1 MSKAT
6 EGPTPKRQ
14 LRLIW
19 VLMVPFTALTALTTG
34 TVGYLAFRSGQ
45 EAANNLAD
53 SLLQKTIDD
62 IEENVRSYLE
72 IPHRVNQ
79 LVAAGAYEGWIRP
92 ENEAT
97 ERYFVQVLQQ
107 YPTLSWAYFGRAED
121 GAFVG
126 ARRLPNRAIQL
137 MISEASTQ
145 FTRGYY
151 AVDQRGQRWGSL
163 QTTSDPYDAR
173 LRPWFQK
180 ALASGSAVWT
190 DVYPSATTGELL
202 ITASYPVFGPNG
214 FVGVV
219 GSDLSLADISQY
231 LEQLQ
236 IGNSGGAFIFDLNQ
250 QLVAGSEGVVSGQAS
265 STGDGQIQVSV
276 SAVEQILS
284 LLQAQGI
291 RFGDFEEIDRVSLE
305 WNGQRYVLG
314 LSSLRDKRGLDW
326 VTVVMLSEQEIF
338 GSIWAGQR
346 QALGLSLLL
355 VALAIGVGLWLSKRI
370 SQPIQQLSQASEAV
384 AQGKLKLVQ
393 ENSPIAELRTL
404 TTSFNQM
411 AGYLQRSFAALRKL
425 NTELEQR
432 VQARTR
438 ELAASESTF
447 RAIFENSPL
456 GIVLEDMEGK
466 PLKVSPALSSILG
479 YTQEELLTTVTYR
492 DYTHPE
498 FVPLDDL
505 EWMDLIS
512 GKHNS
517 YVLEKQ
523 CIRKDGELIWVQAFV
538 TLIRDEA
545 GIPKMGMA
553 LLEDITQNKLAEQR
567 ILLQTEFLNQL
578 IDTLPEL
585 IVVRDHQHRTQ
596 LLNRAYGHFYYGS
609 ANRESLLGSDESVR
623 FREFWEQIVAENN
636 RVLES
641 GEELLIPPAIQTNER
656 GEDRWV
662 QFVKRS
668 LLLPDGNIGVLLVG
682 TDITELKQAQD
693 KAESA
698 NRAKSTF
705 LANMSHELR
714 TPLNAII
721 GFSQLL
727 ARDPKLTDK
736 QRETIGTINR
746 SGEHLLG
753 LINDVLD
760 MAKIEAGKLV
770 LQEDPFDLHET
781 LKVLR
786 EMLDIRA
793 RGKGIQL
800 LFEQDAQ
807 LPKVIIGDEKK
818 LRQVLINLVGNAI
831 KFTAEGSV
839 SVQVR
844 PISPVGVDP
853 VELEF
858 AVSDT
863 GLGMTPEELGLL
875 FQAFVQT
882 DTSKKV
888 SEGTGL
894 GLTISRQFVQLM
906 GGDISVT
913 SQKGVGSTFRFTIS
927 VNLADEPS
935 FTTSAT
941 QQKVIGLA
949 PGQPRYRLLVVDDHP
964 DNRLVLRQLLE
975 GIGFSIR
982 EASNGQEAIQVWQE
996 WDPHLIWM
1004 DIRMPVL
1011 DGFAAT
1017 EQIRS
1022 QLKGRQTKIIALS
1035 ASGFEEDRQKAE
1047 RIGFDQFVL
1056 KPFRESTIFETLQ
1069 HQLGV
1074 QFLYQSAV
1082 DSAATKTATQ
1092 EPDPLTVEALRK
1104 MPSDWIVQFHKAALS
1119 LSNRRMNQL
1128 IEQIP
1133 PEQGSLAKTLKLMV
1147 RKVQI
1152 DAILEVTGSLVK
1164 Q

>member
-1 MSKAT
+1 
-6 EGPTPKRQ
+6 
-14 LRLIW
+14 
-19 VLMVPFTALTALTTG
+19 MVPFTALTALTTG

-45 EAANNLAD
+45 EADNNLAD
-53 SLLQKTIDD
+53 SLLQRTIDN
-62 IEENVRSYLE
+62 IEENVKSYLE
-72 IPHRVNQ
+72 IPRQVNQ
-79 LVAAGAYEGWIRP
+79 LLAAGAYEGWIRP
-92 ENEAT
+92 ENQAT
-97 ERYFVQVLQQ
+97 ERYLFRILEQ
-107 YPTLSWAYFGRAED
+107 YPTLSWTYFGRAED

-126 ARRLPNRAIQL
+126 ARRLPNRAIQF

-145 FTRGYY
+145 FNRAYY
-151 AVDQRGQRWGSL
+151 AADQQGQRWGSL
-163 QTTSDPYDAR
+163 QLTTDAYDAR

-180 ALASGSAVWT
+180 ALASGNAVWT
-190 DVYPSATTGELL
+190 EVYPSASTGELL
-202 ITASYPVFGPNG
+202 ITASYPVYGPNG
-214 FVGVV
+214 LIGVV

-231 LEQLQ
+231 LKQLQ
-236 IGNSGGAFIFDLNQ
+236 IGDSGGAFIFDLNE
-250 QLVAGSEGVVSGQAS
+250 QLVASSEGTDSNQVSA
-265 STGDGQIQVSV
+265 TGDGQSQVSV
-276 SAVEQILS
+276 STAEQILP

-291 RFGDFEEIDRVSLE
+291 HFRDSDRVDRVSLD
-305 WNGQRYVLG
+305 WDGQGYVLG
-314 LSSLRDKRGLDW
+314 LSSLRDTRGLDW

-338 GSIWAGQR
+338 RTIWAGQR

-355 VALAIGVGLWLSKRI
+355 VTLSVGVSLWLSNRI
-370 SQPIQQLSQASEAV
+370 SQPIQHLSIASEAV

-393 ENSPIAELRTL
+393 ENSSIAELQTL
-404 TTSFNQM
+404 TRSFNRM
-411 AGYLQRSFAALRKL
+411 SGHLQRSFAALRKL

-432 VQARTR
+432 VQSRTR
-438 ELAASESTF
+438 ELTASESTF

-479 YTQEELLTTVTYR
+479 YTQEELLSNITYR

-498 FVPLDDL
+498 FIPLDDL

-512 GKHNS
+512 GKQSS

-553 LLEDITQNKLAEQR
+553 LLEDITQDKLAEQH
-567 ILLQTEFLNQL
+567 ILLQAEFLNQL
-578 IDTLPEL
+578 VDTLPEL

-596 LLNRAYGHFYYGS
+596 LINRAYGHFYYGYVD
-609 ANRESLLGSDESVR
+609 RESLLGSDESVR
-623 FREFWEQIVAENN
+623 FQDFWERIVAENN

-641 GEELLIPPAIQTNER
+641 GEELLIPPAIQANER
-656 GEDRWV
+656 GENRWV

-668 LLLPDGNIGVLLVG
+668 LLLPSGEIGVLLVG
-682 TDITELKQAQD
+682 TDITELKQAQE

-698 NRAKSTF
+698 NQAKSTF

-736 QRETIGTINR
+736 QRETIATINR

-770 LQEDPFDLHET
+770 LQEDPFNLHET

-793 RGKGIQL
+793 RSKGIQL
-800 LFEQDAQ
+800 LFEQDTQ

-831 KFTAEGSV
+831 KFTSEGSV

-844 PISPVGVDP
+844 RLSATGVDP
-853 VELEF
+853 VALEF

-927 VNLADEPS
+927 VKLADEQS
-935 FTTSAT
+935 FSVSDA

-949 PGQPRYRLLVVDDHP
+949 PGQPRYRLLVVDDHS
-964 DNRLVLRQLLE
+964 DNRLILRQLLE
-975 GIGFSIR
+975 GLGFSIR

-1017 EQIRS
+1017 EQIKTN
-1022 QLKGRQTKIIALS
+1022 LNGRKTKIIALS

-1047 RIGFDQFVL
+1047 GIGFDQFVL

-1069 HQLGV
+1069 QQLGV
-1074 QFLYQSAV
+1074 EFLYQSAADAV
-1082 DSAATKTATQ
+1082 ATKAATQ
-1092 EPDPLTVEALRK
+1092 EPDPLTVEALRE
-1104 MPSDWIVQFHKAALS
+1104 MSSDWIVQFHKAALS

-1133 PEQGSLAKTLKLMV
+1133 PQLGSLAETLKLMV

-1152 DAILEVTGSLVK
+1152 DAILEVTGSLIG

>member
-1 MSKAT
+1 
-6 EGPTPKRQ
+6 
-14 LRLIW
+14 
-19 VLMVPFTALTALTTG
+19 V
-34 TVGYLAFRSGQ
+34 
-45 EAANNLAD
+45 
-53 SLLQKTIDD
+53 
-62 IEENVRSYLE
+62 
-72 IPHRVNQ
+72 
-79 LVAAGAYEGWIRP
+79 
-92 ENEAT
+92 
-97 ERYFVQVLQQ
+97 
-107 YPTLSWAYFGRAED
+107 
-121 GAFVG
+121 
-126 ARRLPNRAIQL
+126 
-137 MISEASTQ
+137 
-145 FTRGYY
+145 
-151 AVDQRGQRWGSL
+151 
-163 QTTSDPYDAR
+163 
-173 LRPWFQK
+173 
-180 ALASGSAVWT
+180 
-190 DVYPSATTGELL
+190 
-202 ITASYPVFGPNG
+202 
-214 FVGVV
+214 
-219 GSDLSLADISQY
+219 
-231 LEQLQ
+231 
-236 IGNSGGAFIFDLNQ
+236 
-250 QLVAGSEGVVSGQAS
+250 
-265 STGDGQIQVSV
+265 
-276 SAVEQILS
+276 
-284 LLQAQGI
+284 
-291 RFGDFEEIDRVSLE
+291 
-305 WNGQRYVLG
+305 
-314 LSSLRDKRGLDW
+314 
-326 VTVVMLSEQEIF
+326 
-338 GSIWAGQR
+338 
-346 QALGLSLLL
+346 
-355 VALAIGVGLWLSKRI
+355 
-370 SQPIQQLSQASEAV
+370 
-384 AQGKLKLVQ
+384 
-393 ENSPIAELRTL
+393 
-404 TTSFNQM
+404 
-411 AGYLQRSFAALRKL
+411 
-425 NTELEQR
+425 
-432 VQARTR
+432 
-438 ELAASESTF
+438 
-447 RAIFENSPL
+447 
-456 GIVLEDMEGK
+456 
-466 PLKVSPALSSILG
+466 
-479 YTQEELLTTVTYR
+479 
-492 DYTHPE
+492 
-498 FVPLDDL
+498 
-505 EWMDLIS
+505 
-512 GKHNS
+512 
-517 YVLEKQ
+517 
-523 CIRKDGELIWVQAFV
+523 
-538 TLIRDEA
+538 
-545 GIPKMGMA
+545 
-553 LLEDITQNKLAEQR
+553 
-567 ILLQTEFLNQL
+567 
-578 IDTLPEL
+578 
-585 IVVRDHQHRTQ
+585 
-596 LLNRAYGHFYYGS
+596 
-609 ANRESLLGSDESVR
+609 
-623 FREFWEQIVAENN
+623 
-636 RVLES
+636 
-641 GEELLIPPAIQTNER
+641 
-656 GEDRWV
+656 
-662 QFVKRS
+662 
-668 LLLPDGNIGVLLVG
+668 
-682 TDITELKQAQD
+682 
-693 KAESA
+693 
-698 NRAKSTF
+698 
-705 LANMSHELR
+705 
-714 TPLNAII
+714 
-721 GFSQLL
+721 SQLL

>member
-6 EGPTPKRQ
+6 EGATPKRR

-79 LVAAGAYEGWIRP
+79 MVAAGAYEGWIRP

-265 STGDGQIQVSV
+265 SPGKDQIQVSV
-276 SAVEQILS
+276 SAVEQILP

-291 RFGDFEEIDRVSLE
+291 RLSDFEGIDRVSLE

-384 AQGKLKLVQ
+384 AQGKLKLAQ
-393 ENSPIAELRTL
+393 ENSPIAELQTL
-404 TTSFNQM
+404 TTSFNRM

-596 LLNRAYGHFYYGS
+596 LINRAYGHFYYGS
-609 ANRESLLGSDESVR
+609 VNRESLLGSDESVR

-668 LLLPDGNIGVLLVG
+668 LLLPNGDIGVLLVG

-698 NRAKSTF
+698 NQAKSNF
-705 LANMSHELR
+705 LSNMSHE
-714 TPLNAII
+714 I
-721 GFSQLL
+721 
-727 ARDPKLTDK
+727 
-736 QRETIGTINR
+736 
-746 SGEHLLG
+746 
-753 LINDVLD
+753 
-760 MAKIEAGKLV
+760 
-770 LQEDPFDLHET
+770 
-781 LKVLR
+781 
-786 EMLDIRA
+786 
-793 RGKGIQL
+793 
-800 LFEQDAQ
+800 
-807 LPKVIIGDEKK
+807 
-818 LRQVLINLVGNAI
+818 
-831 KFTAEGSV
+831 
-839 SVQVR
+839 
-844 PISPVGVDP
+844 
-853 VELEF
+853 
-858 AVSDT
+858 
-863 GLGMTPEELGLL
+863 
-875 FQAFVQT
+875 
-882 DTSKKV
+882 
-888 SEGTGL
+888 
-894 GLTISRQFVQLM
+894 
-906 GGDISVT
+906 
-913 SQKGVGSTFRFTIS
+913 
-927 VNLADEPS
+927 
-935 FTTSAT
+935 
-941 QQKVIGLA
+941 
-949 PGQPRYRLLVVDDHP
+949 
-964 DNRLVLRQLLE
+964 
-975 GIGFSIR
+975 
-982 EASNGQEAIQVWQE
+982 
-996 WDPHLIWM
+996 
-1004 DIRMPVL
+1004 
-1011 DGFAAT
+1011 
-1017 EQIRS
+1017 
-1022 QLKGRQTKIIALS
+1022 
-1035 ASGFEEDRQKAE
+1035 
-1047 RIGFDQFVL
+1047 
-1056 KPFRESTIFETLQ
+1056 
-1069 HQLGV
+1069 
-1074 QFLYQSAV
+1074 
-1082 DSAATKTATQ
+1082 
-1092 EPDPLTVEALRK
+1092 
-1104 MPSDWIVQFHKAALS
+1104 
-1119 LSNRRMNQL
+1119 
-1128 IEQIP
+1128 
-1133 PEQGSLAKTLKLMV
+1133 
-1147 RKVQI
+1147 
-1152 DAILEVTGSLVK
+1152 
-1164 Q
+1164 